1 MIEDPELRSLFQAE
15 SEERIKHLM
24 DELKL
29 LENDPNNHQL
39 LDEVFREAHSLKG
52 AARMLKLH
60 DIEKIVHI
68 LEDYFTLSKKGT
80 LQLTKEVISIFLEC
94 LDFIAD
100 LVEEAVTGKASH
112 HAMDA
117 WINKLKIVFNSLSN
131 PLDKPLQPTASTQ
144 GLLKEL
150 LIVNP
155 TSQNVTFTAE
165 KQEKI
170 LRNVQLFHEQA
181 NRENFAT
188 IRVNSQKIDSLSNQV
203 SDLILI
209 KDHMQPL
216 LQQIEECANLW
227 EESYNALIARKKL
240 LKLNNSSDS
249 SFQGDIREFEE
260 KHLKKLGEK
269 LSNLKDDLKKE
280 INELNRSINAIGDS
294 VRQLSMVHLS
304 KLFDLFP
311 RMVRDLAR
319 SGNKDIQLITRGG
332 DLSVDKRI
340 VELMKD
346 PLMHLVRN
354 CTDHGIE
361 TPDERIARGKPKE
374 GLLSIAAK
382 LTPKNIIFEVRDDGR
397 GFDLA
402 KIKQKV
408 LENKMYSEA
417 ELEKI
422 NESEIRNL
430 IFSPGFSTKEEI
442 SEISGRGI
450 GLSVVRDAI
459 LKMNGLITT
468 ESEEGQYSLFRIKI
482 PLELDHPFTCLKE
495 NLKPGIKKTILY
507 VDDSVTAQHLVKRI
521 LENAGYQ
528 VVLARDGMEGLQ
540 KLNLENVDAI
550 ISDVEM
556 PHMDGMILLR
566 QMQMNDRWQKLP
578 FIFLSNLSGKQLQ
591 EKCLAA
597 GASAFFL
604 KEDLNPQ
611 QLIKTLGSLVFP

>member
-1 MIEDPELRSLFQAE
+1 MIEDPELRALFQAE
-15 SEERIKHLM
+15 SEERIKHLI

-29 LENDPNNHQL
+29 LEIDPNNQQL

-52 AARMLKLH
+52 AARMLKLQ
-60 DIEKIVHI
+60 DIEKVVHL

-80 LQLTKEVISIFLEC
+80 LQLTKEVIAIFLESV
-94 LDFIAD
+94 DFIAD
-100 LVEEAVTGKASH
+100 LVEEAVTGHASNQAMETVIHKLRIVSASVQPMDKAHSTG
-112 HAMDA
+112 
-117 WINKLKIVFNSLSN
+117 L
-131 PLDKPLQPTASTQ
+131 TQ

-150 LIVNP
+150 FTGNSA
-155 TSQNVTFTAE
+155 SQNVTFTPE

-170 LRNVQLFHEQA
+170 LRNVQLFHEQT
-181 NRENFAT
+181 NRENFST

-216 LQQIEECANLW
+216 VHQMAECANLW
-227 EESYNALIARKKL
+227 EESYHAFLNTRKKL
-240 LKLNNSSDS
+240 LKLNSGSES
-249 SFQGDIREFEE
+249 AFQEDMKEFEE
-260 KHLKKLGEK
+260 KYLKKIKEELF
-269 LSNLKDDLKKE
+269 NLKDEFNKE
-280 INELNRSINAIGDS
+280 IQELNLTINAIGDS

-319 SGNKDIQLITRGG
+319 SGNKDIQLITKGG
-332 DLSVDKRI
+332 DISVDKRI

-346 PLMHLVRN
+346 PLMHLIRN
-354 CTDHGIE
+354 CMDHGIE
-361 TPDERIARGKPKE
+361 TPDERIVKGKPKT
-374 GLLSIAAK
+374 GTLSIAAK

-408 LENKMYSEA
+408 LENKIYSEA

-422 NESEIRNL
+422 NENEIRHL

-442 SEISGRGI
+442 SEISGRGF

-468 ESEEGQYSLFRIKI
+468 ESEEGQYSLFRIEI
-482 PLELDHPFTCLKE
+482 PLQLDHPFTCLKE
-495 NLKPGIKKTILY
+495 NLKPEIKKTILY

-556 PHMDGMILLR
+556 PHMDGTILLR

-597 GASAFFL
+597 GASAFLL

>member
-1 MIEDPELRSLFQAE
+1 MIEDPELRALFQAE
-15 SEERIKHLM
+15 SEERIKHLL

-29 LENDPNNHQL
+29 LEMDPTNHQL

-60 DIEKIVHI
+60 DIEKVVHI

-80 LQLTKEVISIFLEC
+80 LPLTKDVIAIFLESV
-94 LDFIAD
+94 DFIAD
-100 LVEEAVTGKASH
+100 LVEEAVTGHASDQ
-112 HAMDA
+112 AMETV
-117 WINKLKIVFNSLSN
+117 INKLRIVSASVQ
-131 PLDKPLQPTASTQ
+131 PMDKAHSIGLTQ

-150 LIVNP
+150 FTGNS
-155 TSQNVTFTAE
+155 TSQNVTFTPE

-170 LRNVQLFHEQA
+170 LRNVQLFHEQTH
-181 NRENFAT
+181 RENFST

-203 SDLILI
+203 SNLILI

-216 LQQIEECANLW
+216 LQQIADCANLW
-227 EESYNALIARKKL
+227 EESYHAFLSRRKKL
-240 LKLNNSSDS
+240 LKPNNGSES
-249 SFQGDIREFEE
+249 SFQEGIEEFEE
-260 KHLKKLGEK
+260 KFLKKIGEQ
-269 LSNLKDDLKKE
+269 LFNLKEEFNKE
-280 INELNRSINAIGDS
+280 IHELNLTIHAVGDS

-319 SGNKDIQLITRGG
+319 SGNKEIQLITQGG

-346 PLMHLVRN
+346 PLMHLIRN
-354 CTDHGIE
+354 CMDHGIE
-361 TPDERIARGKPKE
+361 TPDERIVKGKPKT
-374 GLLSIAAK
+374 GTLSIAAK

-397 GFDLA
+397 GFNLA
-402 KIKQKV
+402 RIKQKV
-408 LENKMYSEA
+408 LENKIYSEA

-422 NESEIRNL
+422 NEHEIRNL

-459 LKMNGLITT
+459 LKMNGRITT
-468 ESEEGQYSLFRIKI
+468 ESEEGQYSLFRIEI
-482 PLELDHPFTCLKE
+482 PLQLDQPFTCLKE
-495 NLKPGIKKTILY
+495 NLKPEIKKTILY
-507 VDDSVTAQHLVKRI
+507 VDDSVTAQNLVKRI

-528 VVLARDGMEGLQ
+528 VVLARDGEEGLQ
-540 KLNLENVDAI
+540 KLNFHNVDAI

-556 PHMDGMILLR
+556 PHMDGMILLS
-566 QMQMNDRWQKLP
+566 QMQLNNKWQKIP
-578 FIFLSNLSGKQLQ
+578 FIFLSNLSGKQLKD
-591 EKCLAA
+591 KCLAA
-597 GASAFFL
+597 GASAFLL

-611 QLIKTLGSLVFP
+611 QLIKTLGSLVIP